1 MVLAIVLTVQATFKM
16 FDDDDDDDGGEYGV
30 NWEKIEK

>member
-16 FDDDDDDDGGEYGV
+16 FDDDDDNDGGEYGV